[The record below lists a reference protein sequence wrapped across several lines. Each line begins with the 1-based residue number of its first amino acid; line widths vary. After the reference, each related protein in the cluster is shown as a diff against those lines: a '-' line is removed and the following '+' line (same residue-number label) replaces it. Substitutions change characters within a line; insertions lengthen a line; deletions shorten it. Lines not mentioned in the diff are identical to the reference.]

1 MSAVYRL
8 KASEIDSKFLENIK
22 ATFGD
27 QEIQILI
34 TEVDETR
41 CLLESEANKNRLLVA
56 IRNVE
61 NRQNLV
67 EINLEELP

>member
-8 KASEIDSKFLENIK
+8 KASEIDSKFLEDIK

-41 CLLESEANKNRLLVA
+41 YLLESEANKNRLLVA

-67 EINLEELP
+67 EVSLEELP